1 MRFGSLAFPTCMLL
15 AFAPAALAQSRP
27 DPADNSLRTGNA
39 AFGDWR
45 ADAPLVRRK
54 ITVDDLPKPFA
65 TRSANNFPRI
75 VARLGA
81 SPRVPPGFQAE
92 LFASDLKDPRA
103 LVVAP
108 NGDLFAAESEPGR
121 IRVLRAS
128 ESQAKPRENRIFA
141 SGLNSP
147 FGMAFY
153 PPGPDPQWI
162 YIANTGSVVRYPY
175 RTGDLTARGTPEVIV
190 PRLAEIGRAHV

>member
-1 MRFGSLAFPTCMLL
+1 MCFGSLALATCMLL
-15 AFAPAALAQSRP
+15 APAGAALAQSGP
-27 DPADNSLRTGNA
+27 DPADNSRLRTGRA

-65 TRSANNFPRI
+65 TRSSNNFPRV
-75 VARLGA
+75 VARAAAL
-81 SPRVPPGFQAE
+81 PKVPPGFRAE

-108 NGDLFAAESEPGR
+108 NGDLFIAESEPGR

-128 ESQAKPRENRIFA
+128 DGEAKLRENRIFA
-141 SGLNSP
+141 SGLDGP

-162 YIANTGSVVRYPY
+162 YIANT
-175 RTGDLTARGTPEVIV
+175 
-190 PRLAEIGRAHV
+190 

>member
-1 MRFGSLAFPTCMLL
+1 RAVWLIHGDFSTEMVANMGRGLAEARQSLALAACMLL
-15 AFAPAALAQSRP
+15 AQSGP
-27 DPADNSLRTGNA
+27 DPGDDSRLRNGSE

-54 ITVDDLPKPFA
+54 ITVDNQPKPFA

-75 VARLGA
+75 VARPAVL
-81 SPRVPPGFQAE
+81 PKVPPGFQAE

-108 NGDLFAAESEPGR
+108 NGDLFVAESEPGR

-128 ESQAKPRENRIFA
+128 DGEAKPR
-141 SGLNSP
+141 
-147 FGMAFY
+147 
-153 PPGPDPQWI
+153 
-162 YIANTGSVVRYPY
+162 
-175 RTGDLTARGTPEVIV
+175 
-190 PRLAEIGRAHV
+190 